1 MAKQRDYYTCF
12 NHITRRDWNNVILPG
27 NQVTHLNAYRDQGVQ
42 AIPGVNFFRQVGAVV
57 ITPED
62 NCTALLDVNG
72 ELPAGTYEVK
82 ILSPDLRPDDKPRLD
97 RTLTVPAGATVYRT
111 AVNAL
116 NLTGVPDEST
126 GDMLGG
132 ETITV
137 AKTDASVGTIPA
149 AVAAVLT
156 ASDGTATDGYCNEI
170 PAGYF
175 NACGDVAAK
184 PFGGLSG
191 LTQLVKDCDPTA
203 NQDVKVAVT
212 TSASLKPL
220 HYCGGG
226 SGSANADPDAGQ
238 TAILVEVCFFMDAP
252 APDGDDV
259 HLPYPIEAG
268 QSRN

>member
-12 NHITRRDWNNVILPG
+12 NAETRRDWNNVILPG
-27 NQVTHLNAYRDQGVQ
+27 NQVAHLNAYRDQGVQ
-42 AIPGVNFFRQVGAVV
+42 AFPGVNFFRQVGAVV

-62 NCTALLDVNG
+62 NCTALLDANG
-72 ELPAGTYEVK
+72 ELPAGTYDVK

-97 RTLTVPAGATVYRT
+97 RALTVPAGATIYRT

-116 NLTGVPDEST
+116 NLV
-126 GDMLGG
+126 GDTEGGGG

-137 AKTDASVGTIPA
+137 AQTAASVGSVPA

-156 ASDGTATDGYCNEI
+156 ASDGNATDGYCNKI

-203 NQDVKVAVT
+203 NEDVLVAVT
-212 TSASLKPL
+212 TSAPLKPI

>member
-12 NHITRRDWNNVILPG
+12 NHKTRRDWNNVILPG
-27 NQVTHLNAYRDQGVQ
+27 NQVTYLNAYRDQGVQ
-42 AIPGVNFFRQVGAVV
+42 SFPGVNFFRQVGAVV
-57 ITPED
+57 ITPAE
-62 NCTALLDVNG
+62 NGTNLLDANG

-97 RTLTVPAGATVYRT
+97 RAMTVPAGATIYRT

-116 NLTGVPDEST
+116 NLI
-126 GDMLGG
+126 GDTSSGG

-137 AKTDASVGTIPA
+137 GATAASVGSVPA

-156 ASDGTATDGYCNEI
+156 ASDGSATDGYCTTI

-175 NACGDVAAK
+175 NACGDVAAS

-191 LTQLVKDCDPTA
+191 LTQLTKDCDPTQ
-203 NQDVKVAVT
+203 NEDVLVAVT
-212 TSASLKPL
+212 TSAPLKPL
-220 HYCGGG
+220 SYCGGG
-226 SGSANADPDAGQ
+226 SGSANADPDNGQ

-252 APDGDDV
+252 APCGDDV
-259 HLPYPIEAG
+259 NLPFPIEAG
-268 QSRN
+268 QSSN